1 MPFNG
6 LVRVQPTRKKWGSRK
21 NCKRAAE
28 KKNIQKTNIGE
39 NKARNTT
46 YVADGR
52 EPHVIS
58 NSENPF
64 TPCVSF
70 AVHFAWDD

>member
-1 MPFNG
+1 MGKSKELQENG
-6 LVRVQPTRKKWGSRK
+6 R
-21 NCKRAAE
+21 